1 MWAEDAESGRH
12 RGKGRWWGE
21 EGEWKAV
28 SNADLFWADK
38 RRLLCAKATGFNL
51 GAATF
56 GINYHTHSS
65 TAAALL
71 CTLAITS
78 TPIQTLYSLC
88 AGTYCYTGVWIAVVM
103 NLHKIEQRY
112 IFSLQLTWREVMCVF
127 KAATAFGWVQV
138 VGYTA
143 TGSLLLPTREYQVSS
158 GITSSCGRVLRWLVL
173 YSRLFWYRL
182 LSCWL
187 RLEDMNCPT
196 VPLIDPGC
204 SFSSPADQLAN
215 WQIFPMNESASRPH
229 IKRTV
234 IVSA

>member
-103 NLHKIEQRY
+103 NLHKIERQY
-112 IFSLQLTWREVMCVF
+112 ILSLQLTWRDVMCVF
-127 KAATAFGWVQV
+127 KAATVFGWVQV
-138 VGYTA
+138 AGYTA
-143 TGSLLLPTREYQVSS
+143 TGSLLFPTLKYQV
-158 GITSSCGRVLRWLVL
+158 
-173 YSRLFWYRL
+173 
-182 LSCWL
+182 
-187 RLEDMNCPT
+187 
-196 VPLIDPGC
+196 GC
-204 SFSSPADQLAN
+204 SINQSLWKCSSVICALFKVILILTVELAKIVGYELSDGAAYWSWVFLQLAC
-215 WQIFPMNESASRPH
+215 WS
-229 IKRTV
+229 TG
-234 IVSA
+234 